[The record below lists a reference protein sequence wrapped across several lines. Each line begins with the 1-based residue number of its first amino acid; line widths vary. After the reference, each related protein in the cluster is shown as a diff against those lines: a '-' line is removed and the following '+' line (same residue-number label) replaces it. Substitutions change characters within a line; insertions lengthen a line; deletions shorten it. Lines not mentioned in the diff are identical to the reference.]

1 MLMDEGRQGRHGHEA
16 AEERDNSARSPGPL
30 VGDNPKNSLIANE
43 FDRGLIGCE
52 LGEHPHLV
60 IGSSFSNQRIKVNV
74 IERAVDRSDIQ
85 VRVRCPKSL
94 REKFKISHMRR
105 NEDHAL
111 SLFDGT
117 FKNIELRGNDRCLDE
132 GGG

>member
-16 AEERDNSARSPGPL
+16 AEEWDNSARSPGPL
-30 VGDNPKNSLIANE
+30 VGDNPKNALIANE